1 MLKESTKTRPPC
13 QIHRMSQKIDR
24 ASSPDPKIIDRKFKE
39 NYIPPC
45 FVSFRSFLFQ
55 GYCFPGYF
63 GSPEIRKI
71 WKISLIPPTKTIVI
85 GVICTNWTRKRTGAP
100 PPEKVSFKNKD
111 GPQMPP
117 DLRLSHLR
125 KRHWS
130 SPRRDRS
137 SPDPLG
143 SAPPT
148 RNAPKREENGRFHTE
163 FLGKIVESWR
173 LWKNICQWIGLR
185 ENLQETMVFTI
196 KYRGFL

>member
-1 MLKESTKTRPPC
+1 MPNSSNVPKNRSCILPWPKNHRPQIQGKLYTTMFCLLQIFPISGILFSRIFWITWNKKDLK
-13 QIHRMSQKIDR
+13 D
-24 ASSPDPKIIDRKFKE
+24 IIDTTNKNHSYWSYLHQLNAKT
-39 NYIPPC
+39 NGGTTTGKSVI
-45 FVSFRSFLFQ
+45 L
-55 GYCFPGYF
+55 
-63 GSPEIRKI
+63 K
-71 WKISLIPPTKTIVI
+71 TKM
-85 GVICTNWTRKRTGAP
+85 AP
-100 PPEKVSFKNKD
+100 RC
-111 GPQMPP
+111 PQMPP